1 MGYKIRTPGVQIF
14 LRYKML
20 KWGTVPPNGVQ
31 LAGLARTSNYEMLE
45 SDFYVFDEF
54 CLYELDI
61 YFLSVFLIVLYDQ
74 YQKNILIL

>member
-31 LAGLARTSNYEMLE
+31 LAGLLSTSISSRYRVNWPKSGVSEKPL
-45 SDFYVFDEF
+45 
-54 CLYELDI
+54 
-61 YFLSVFLIVLYDQ
+61 
-74 YQKNILIL
+74 